1 MDYSD
6 WLTIISSMVVITFLT
21 LFGLAVLERDLKK
34 NTLLLWVSVGGL
46 IVSIIITGTIIW
58 YYHKKEINDSNKGM
72 NKKSGDNKE
81 MDKKSG
87 ADKEINDGTR
97 GMDNKQGTNN
107 EMVR

>member
-46 IVSIIITGTIIW
+46 IVSIIITGTLIW
-58 YYHKKEINDSNKGM
+58 YYHKKEINESTKGM

-81 MDKKSG
+81 
-87 ADKEINDGTR
+87 INDGA
-97 GMDNKQGTNN
+97 GGIDNKSGSNK